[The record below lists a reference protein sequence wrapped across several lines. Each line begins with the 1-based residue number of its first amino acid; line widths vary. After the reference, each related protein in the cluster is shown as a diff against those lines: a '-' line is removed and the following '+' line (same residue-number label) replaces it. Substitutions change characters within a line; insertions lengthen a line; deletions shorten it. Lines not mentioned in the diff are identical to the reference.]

1 MSEKDLQ
8 NVEEGRS
15 KFSSYVLTQA
25 ILVTVACSLI
35 LIFARDRPPT
45 FPSKAASKKQEP
57 LNFKK
62 EFAALMANK
71 NYMILCL
78 AFTCQYANSSALG
91 AIISSITFSYG
102 YMSSDN
108 AIFGGS
114 FIICGILGSFFVAVL
129 LDKIQKFKATLQI
142 LTALSLISFL
152 IAFLTLPWGNTL
164 LFALTIM
171 LIGGSMVP
179 IVPTSFAFSVELT
192 YPTSES
198 ISNGM
203 MILPSKV
210 YGVILGVVASYLCRS
225 SPLYA
230 IGLMALNAFISFI
243 AIFYLHEEFRRL
255 KYSLEAASLK

>member
-78 AFTCQYANSSALG
+78 AFTCQYANTSALG

-102 YMSSDN
+102 YMSTDN

-114 FIICGILGSFFVAVL
+114 ILV
-129 LDKIQKFKATLQI
+129 
-142 LTALSLISFL
+142 
-152 IAFLTLPWGNTL
+152 AFLLYHRVVVHDVAESVDGN
-164 LFALTIM
+164 IV
-171 LIGGSMVP
+171 IGDRVESAGQDKSQDFF
-179 IVPTSFAFSVELT
+179 SFGGG
-192 YPTSES
+192 P
-198 ISNGM
+198 
-203 MILPSKV
+203 
-210 YGVILGVVASYLCRS
+210 
-225 SPLYA
+225 
-230 IGLMALNAFISFI
+230 
-243 AIFYLHEEFRRL
+243 
-255 KYSLEAASLK
+255 